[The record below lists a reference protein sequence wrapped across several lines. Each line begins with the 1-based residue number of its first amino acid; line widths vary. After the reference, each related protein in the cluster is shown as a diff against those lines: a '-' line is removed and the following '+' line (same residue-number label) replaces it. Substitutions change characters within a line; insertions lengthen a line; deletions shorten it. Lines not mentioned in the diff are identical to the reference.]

1 MVNGWEGNQNF
12 EFHDLIHTQYI
23 LEKFLMAQRIQ
34 YFDRKSKLIGIHF
47 RLLTV
52 FEIFSLLYKW
62 LTL

>member
-34 YFDRKSKLIGIHF
+34 YFDRKSKVIEIHF
-47 RLLTV
+47 RL
-52 FEIFSLLYKW
+52 FDSF
-62 LTL
+62 